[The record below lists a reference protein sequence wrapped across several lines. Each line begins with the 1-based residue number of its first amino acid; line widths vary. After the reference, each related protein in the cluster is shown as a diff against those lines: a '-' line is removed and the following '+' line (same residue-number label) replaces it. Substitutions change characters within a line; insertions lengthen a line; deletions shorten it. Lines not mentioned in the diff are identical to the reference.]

1 VTQLQASYGN
11 NSGNLLPF
19 VFLVPVQEGLMEGT
33 RSCCRSESEWKLW
46 LAHCL
51 VQCHRKKAI
60 SGASRRLPCYQLVA
74 INFVV
79 AETVDVDEP
88 RPCLLS
94 CSRRVHHG
102 TFCHVFLL
110 LGNKVFKFQGLDAL
124 AGGSCEATCLGTET
138 YGICDALHF
147 LSLNS
152 TRALF
157 STRVNC
163 K

>member
-1 VTQLQASYGN
+1 
-11 NSGNLLPF
+11 
-19 VFLVPVQEGLMEGT
+19 MEGT

-46 LAHCL
+46 LAHRL
-51 VQCHRKKAI
+51 VQWHRKK
-60 SGASRRLPCYQLVA
+60 GHFWASRRLPGYPLVA

-110 LGNKVFKFQGLDAL
+110 LGYKVFKFQGLDAL

>member
-1 VTQLQASYGN
+1 MWMS
-11 NSGNLLPF
+11 
-19 VFLVPVQEGLMEGT
+19 LVRAYYLAADVSTME
-33 RSCCRSESEWKLW
+33 
-46 LAHCL
+46 
-51 VQCHRKKAI
+51 
-60 SGASRRLPCYQLVA
+60 
-74 INFVV
+74 
-79 AETVDVDEP
+79 
-88 RPCLLS
+88 LS
-94 CSRRVHHG
+94 AM
-102 TFCHVFLL
+102 FFLL
-110 LGNKVFKFQGLDAL
+110 LGYKVFKFQGLDAL